1 MASGSAQGRLEP
13 PAPQK
18 GGDEMFRRILVSLIA
33 ISALAGCVSLGGLS
47 LFTESVDNG
56 ANTFTSGSVDIS
68 TSPASAFITMSN
80 MAPGDSVID
89 QVTITDGGT
98 LEMRYAMTTATTDVD
113 GLHLDD
119 ALTLTI
125 KTLGTNCATFDGTQ
139 LYTGTLASGA
149 FGDPAQGEDTGDRTL
164 AASASEDLCF
174 KVELP
179 SAATGPEDAATTAT
193 FTFAAEQTTN
203 NP

>member
-1 MASGSAQGRLEP
+1 MI
-13 PAPQK
+13 K
-18 GGDEMFRRILVSLIA
+18 RILVSLIA
-33 ISALAGCVSLGGLS
+33 ISALAACVSLGGLS
-47 LFTESVDNG
+47 LFTESVDNDG
-56 ANTFTSGSVDIS
+56 NAFTSGSVDIS
-68 TSPASAFITMSN
+68 TSPASAFITMSG
-80 MAPGDSVID
+80 MAPGDSVTD
-89 QVTITDGGT
+89 QVAVSNDGT
-98 LEMRYAMTTATTDVD
+98 LELRYAMTTVATNTDS
-113 GLHLDD
+113 LNLRD

-125 KTLGTNCATFDGTQ
+125 KTLGTDCATFDGTE

-149 FGDPAQGEDTGDRTL
+149 VGDPTQGADTGDRTL

-179 SAATGPEDAATTAT
+179 SGATDPEGAATTAT